1 MVYDGQGSF
10 VSAVKLV
17 HTKGYVSNHH
27 ASSGFLG
34 GETDSMQLGILITD
48 TDNRI
53 IYPSPRITEVS
64 ITGDKGWYKMPGYTK
79 KSRNLVLSD
88 FAAPQYFEKGTK
100 FRAWYGEDLYDYT
113 ETPNLITVAQRTW
126 KCISICLEISLQF
139 ANVVCGQL
147 VKQQMIILSSNDYL
161 IV

>member
-1 MVYDGQGSF
+1 MPKKHNNITFDLGIWFYVGQASVGAKGNSYSEMVYDGQGSF

-17 HTKGYVSNHH
+17 HTKGYVSNHQ

-34 GETDSMQLGILITD
+34 GSTDSMQLGILITD

-64 ITGDKGWYKMPGYTK
+64 TTGDKGWYKMPGYTK

-100 FRAWYGEDLYDYT
+100 FRVWYGEDLYDYT
-113 ETPNLITVAQRTW
+113 DLNL
-126 KCISICLEISLQF
+126 SG
-139 ANVVCGQL
+139 N
-147 VKQQMIILSSNDYL
+147 
-161 IV
+161 